1 MSVILWVSVGFKG
14 LSKGVKMPKV
24 VTLPTP
30 VAFLEFFVKNAPEEI
45 IVTDRHS
52 SSPERTYCDN
62 NIVVARFKV
71 EDGKGIIIIQSQ
83 MADK

>member
-30 VAFLEFFVKNAPEEI
+30 VAFLEI

-52 SSPERTYCDN
+52 SSPERTYCVN